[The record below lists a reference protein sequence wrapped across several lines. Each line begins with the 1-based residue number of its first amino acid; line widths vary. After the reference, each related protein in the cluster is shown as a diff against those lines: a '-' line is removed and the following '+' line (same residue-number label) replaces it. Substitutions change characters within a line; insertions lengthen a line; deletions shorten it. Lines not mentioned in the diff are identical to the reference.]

1 MEVKKIVVIVPAK
14 ADGDKFNTHWLIS
27 PNGVGKLLTEETQTP
42 KMCECDAIYIT
53 VMPDGK
59 LISDA
64 AEATANDLAAE
75 LLLKYSLTPGDVY
88 IRYESNH
95 GYINLLWWQTINR
108 VWLQK
113 RKEQESTEKPKRSR
127 KKGGT
132 P

>member
-1 MEVKKIVVIVPAK
+1 MEVKKIIIVVPAK
-14 ADGDKFNTHWLIS
+14 ADGEKFNTHWLIRPDGS
-27 PNGVGKLLTEETQTP
+27 KGLVWDEQVTP

-59 LISDA
+59 LMSDA
-64 AEATANDLAAE
+64 ALSAACDLAAE
-75 LLLKYSLTPGDVY
+75 LLHKYTLTPGELD
-88 IRYESNH
+88 IRYESNR

-113 RKEQESTEKPKRSR
+113 RKEQEPAEKPKRSR

-132 P
+132 T

>member
-1 MEVKKIVVIVPAK
+1 MEVKKIIILVPAK
-14 ADGDKFNTHWLIS
+14 ADGDKFNAHWLIRPDGS
-27 PNGVGKLLTEETQTP
+27 RELLMEETQTP
-42 KMCECDAIYIT
+42 KMCECDAAYIT
-53 VMPDGK
+53 VLPDGK

-64 AEATANDLAAE
+64 AEDSANDLAAE
-75 LLLKYSLTPGDVY
+75 LLLKYTLTPGDVY

-95 GYINLLWWQTINR
+95 GYINLLWWQAINR

-113 RKEQESTEKPKRSR
+113 RKEQEPAEKPKRSR

>member
-1 MEVKKIVVIVPAK
+1 MEVKKIIILVPAK
-14 ADGDKFNTHWLIS
+14 ADGDKFNTHWLIRPDGS
-27 PNGVGKLLTEETQTP
+27 RELLMEETKTP

-53 VMPDGK
+53 VLPDGK

-64 AEATANDLAAE
+64 AESSANDLAAE
-75 LLLKYSLTPGDVY
+75 LLLKYTLTPGDVY

-95 GYINLLWWQTINR
+95 GYINLLWWQAINR

-113 RKEQESTEKPKRSR
+113 CKEQEKPKRSR

>member
-1 MEVKKIVVIVPAK
+1 MEVKKIIILVTAK
-14 ADGDKFNTHWLIS
+14 ADGDKFNTHWLIRPDGS
-27 PNGVGKLLTEETQTP
+27 RELLMEETKTP

-53 VMPDGK
+53 VLPDGK

-64 AEATANDLAAE
+64 AESSANDLAAE
-75 LLLKYSLTPGDVY
+75 LLLKYTLTPGDVY

-95 GYINLLWWQTINR
+95 GYINLLWWQAINR

-113 RKEQESTEKPKRSR
+113 CKEQEKPKRSR

>member
-1 MEVKKIVVIVPAK
+1 MEVKKIVIVVPAR
-14 ADGDKFNTHWLIS
+14 ADGDKFNTHWLIRPDGS
-27 PNGVGKLLTEETQTP
+27 RELLMEETKTP

-53 VMPDGK
+53 VLPDGK

-64 AEATANDLAAE
+64 EEATANDLAAE
-75 LLLKYSLTPGDVY
+75 LLIKYSLTPGDVY

-95 GYINLLWWQTINR
+95 GYINLLWWQAVNR

-113 RKEQESTEKPKRSR
+113 RKEQEPAEKPKRSR

-132 P
+132 T